1 MSRIHTDYVFSL
13 SPFVLNSPPKNW
25 FATLRHLGGVAW
37 VVPSHFFAFKFS
49 DTQPDHMPSPI
60 QGTLKGNPPCIVAPV
75 M

>member
-1 MSRIHTDYVFSL
+1 MGRIHTDYVFSL

-49 DTQPDHMPSPI
+49 AQEPDHMTGATM
-60 QGTLKGNPPCIVAPV
+60 QGGFPFRVPCIGDG